1 MEILSVVARHN
12 DSVFANFYE
21 NTIKKWNIKTINVAD
36 KEPPMK
42 TIVEKYN
49 IGIKAMKD
57 NNLMAPN
64 DIIIFAHEDVNVID
78 GVLIDKL
85 KMLFESKPSVGV
97 MGVIGVDSMAA
108 DAKKRGQFIIGS
120 QDEVGKGTHAVIGDV
135 GFFDD
140 ALYVDDFFFVARAEI
155 FFKGIEFEGT
165 PDTYIMDFCIKCLE
179 NSYKIAVADIMTVH
193 SSKRR
198 ADPSYNNTSTEAL
211 NFIANKY
218 SSKYS
223 FPISSKDV
231 YSQSTELISVE
242 I

>member
-12 DSVFANFYE
+12 ESTYTNFYE

-36 KEPPMK
+36 QQPPIK

-49 IGIKAMKD
+49 IGVNAMKE
-57 NNLMAPN
+57 NNLMTPN

-78 GVLIDKL
+78 GVMIDKI

-97 MGVIGVDSMAA
+97 MGVVGITSTGP
-108 DAKKRGQFIIGS
+108 DAKKYGQFIVGDPKTIGKGNHVTIGS
-120 QDEVGKGTHAVIGDV
+120 V

-140 ALYVDDFFFVARAEI
+140 ALYVDDFFFVARSEI
-155 FFKGIEFEGT
+155 FYKGISFEGT
-165 PDTYIMDFCIKCLE
+165 ADTYIMDFCMKCLE
-179 NSYKIAVADIMTVH
+179 SSYKIAVADIMTVH
-193 SSKRR
+193 ASVRR
-198 ADPSYNNTSTEAL
+198 TMPEYNDVTQAAVNELHA
-211 NFIANKY
+211 KY
-218 SSKYS
+218 PKYPA
-223 FPISSKDV
+223 PINSLDV

>member
-36 KEPPMK
+36 KEMPMK
-42 TIVEKYN
+42 TVVEKYN

-57 NNLMAPN
+57 NNLMSPN
-64 DIIIFAHEDVNVID
+64 DVIIFAHEDVNVID
-78 GVLIDKL
+78 GVMIDKI
-85 KMLFESKPSVGV
+85 KMLFESKPSIGV
-97 MGVIGVDSMAA
+97 MGVIGMDSTAT

-120 QDEVGKGTHAVIGDV
+120 QDEIGKGTHAVIGDV

-140 ALYVDDFFFVARAEI
+140 ALYVDDFFFVARSEI
-155 FFKGIEFEGT
+155 FFNGIEFDGS
-165 PDTYIMDFCIKCLE
+165 PDTYMMDFCIKCLE
-179 NSYKIAVADIMTVH
+179 HSYKIAVADIMTVH
-193 SSKRR
+193 SSRR
-198 ADPSYNNTSTEAL
+198 RLNPSYNATSLEAIE
-211 NFIANKY
+211 FIHNKY
-218 SSKYS
+218 SSKYTA
-223 FPISSKDV
+223 PISSKDV